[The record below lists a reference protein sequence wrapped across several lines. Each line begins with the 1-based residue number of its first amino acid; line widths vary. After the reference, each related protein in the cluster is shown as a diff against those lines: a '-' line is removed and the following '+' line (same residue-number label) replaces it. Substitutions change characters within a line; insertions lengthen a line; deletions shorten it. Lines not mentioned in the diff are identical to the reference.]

1 VPPLER
7 LDPAVGPRAALE
19 EVMAT
24 ALARPPC
31 LVSFSGGR
39 DSSALLAVAV
49 HVARRE
55 GLELPVP
62 ATLVFPGSRA
72 ADEAE
77 WQRTVLEH
85 LRVDEQLRIEVHT
98 ELDAVGP
105 VAAAALRR
113 HGLFWPFNAHFHV
126 PIIERATGGTV
137 VTGFGGDEIA
147 RSSSTARAERVLA
160 RRRRPSAADVLT
172 VGLAVSPV
180 WVKRAVHR
188 HRARRETARLPWL
201 TPLGARTL
209 ARAIG
214 DDQAAIPLGWE
225 SVVRRRI
232 WRDRYFRICRETFSV
247 MGGHFDVSVV
257 HPFVDERVLD
267 ALASAG
273 GFGGL
278 GGRSELMALLF
289 GDLLP
294 DQVVRRPTKGSFTD
308 PLWTETS
315 RRFARRWSGKGVDE
329 SLVDPGALRRHW
341 LGDDRNLLSTTLLQQ
356 AWLHDHLDR

>member
-1 VPPLER
+1 M
-7 LDPAVGPRAALE
+7 AGALS
-19 EVMAT
+19 
-24 ALARPPC
+24 RPPC
-31 LVSFSGGR
+31 LLSFSGGR

-49 HVARRE
+49 HVARHE
-55 GLELPVP
+55 GLELPIP

-72 ADEAE
+72 ADEAG

-85 LRVDEQLRIEVHT
+85 LRVGEQLRIEVHT

-105 VAAAALRR
+105 VASAALLR
-113 HGLFWPFNAHFHV
+113 HGLFWPFNAHFHL
-126 PIIERATGGTV
+126 PIIERASGGTV

-147 RSSSTARAERVLA
+147 RTSSTARAERALVGW
-160 RRRRPSAADVLT
+160 RRPSVSGALS
-172 VGLAVSPV
+172 VGLSVSPA
-180 WVKRAVHR
+180 WVRRNVQR
-188 HRARRETARLPWL
+188 RRARRETTRLPWL
-201 TPLGARTL
+201 TPYGARAL

-214 DDQAAIPLGWE
+214 DDEAAIPLGWE

-247 MGGHFDVSVV
+247 MGDYAGVSVV
-257 HPFVDERVLD
+257 HPFVHERVLD

-273 GFGGL
+273 RFGGL
-278 GGRSELMALLF
+278 GGRSKMMATLF

-294 DQVVRRPTKGSFTD
+294 EQVVRRPTKGSFTD
-308 PLWTETS
+308 PLWTETA
-315 RRFARRWSGKGVDE
+315 RRFAGEWSGKGVDE

-341 LGDDRNLLSTTLLQQ
+341 LEEDRNLLSTTLLQQ